1 VKQKSN
7 LDLELMEGRS
17 YIIGREGHIHIDS
30 PIVSKYHAELRIMRR
45 RIYLRDLNSTN
56 GTFLVRGKR
65 VVRFVKG
72 FVSPLQA
79 VVIGNRKYNI
89 LDLLA
94 NVSEQITRDT
104 AITEINVKGLE
115 DMFGSARG

>member
-1 VKQKSN
+1 VNKKSK

-17 YIIGREGHIHIDS
+17 YIVGREGHIHIDS
-30 PIVSKYHAELRIMRR
+30 PIVSKYHAELRIIKR

-56 GTFLVRGKR
+56 GTFLVKGKQ
-65 VVRFVKG
+65 VVPFVKG

-94 NVSEQITRDT
+94 NASEHITRDDAT
-104 AITEINVKGLE
+104 TEINLKGLD
-115 DMFGSARG
+115 DMFGSASR

>member
-1 VKQKSN
+1 
-7 LDLELMEGRS
+7 MEGRS